1 MLSNTLQNIDENI
14 NIKYKEKT
22 VDIVPVGNKALRM
35 SYSSE

>member
-14 NIKYKEKT
+14 NIKYKEKHVDT
-22 VDIVPVGNKALRM
+22 VLVGNKTLRV